1 MADVFQESFKQAK
14 APWLNRK
21 PFPAHGQVQKL
32 MSELFR
38 NYHEYGSS
46 PITAIGASDHIFAQD
61 PAKGKIIR
69 EAKTKIQNSAV
80 KQQRASSRP
89 AIEAT
94 AISKEDKAEIILGVT
109 GIVQRRITSNM
120 QILQETYDETKQ
132 VQNNVCTLDEHANFQ
147 EQIGAITEEI
157 ENDQIILD
165 TRAFTA
171 VDMRTATNTFREVQR
186 SMSAC
191 LQETAPAEGARQEET
206 PEDIWTSLVKC
217 LVLEHKGLSTV
228 EVNFKM
234 TFTSTEMEIL
244 KSIVQDEATG
254 ECQNTEAESVLD
266 FTTKLQSLEKISNW
280 IIQVLLPQTEIKG
293 EQQRVDGVLFRILK
307 RNLPTNL
314 SWAADA
320 VQQQASNT
328 HTHTNSI

>member
-69 EAKTKIQNSAV
+69 EAKTRIQNIAV

-89 AIEAT
+89 AIETT
-94 AISKEDKAEIILGVT
+94 AISKEDRAEIILGVT
-109 GIVQRRITSNM
+109 GIVQRRITKNR
-120 QILQETYDETKQ
+120 QALQETYEEAKTA
-132 VQNNVCTLDEHANFQ
+132 QNNRRAPTKDDSESETDMLDEHANFQ
-147 EQIGAITEEI
+147 EQIDAIKEQIEE
-157 ENDQIILD
+157 DQIILD

-234 TFTSTEMEIL
+234 TFTSAEMEIL

-266 FTTKLQSLEKISNW
+266 FTTKLRIFLLFNPNISGH
-280 IIQVLLPQTEIKG
+280 I
-293 EQQRVDGVLFRILK
+293 
-307 RNLPTNL
+307 
-314 SWAADA
+314 
-320 VQQQASNT
+320 
-328 HTHTNSI
+328 

>member
-14 APWLNRK
+14 TPWLNRK

-69 EAKTKIQNSAV
+69 EAKTRIQNIAV

-89 AIEAT
+89 AIETT
-94 AISKEDKAEIILGVT
+94 AISKEDRAEIILGVT
-109 GIVQRRITSNM
+109 GIVQRRITKNR
-120 QILQETYDETKQ
+120 QALQETYEEAKTA
-132 VQNNVCTLDEHANFQ
+132 QNNRRAPTKDDSESETDMLDEHANYFQ
-147 EQIGAITEEI
+147 EQIDAIKEQIEE
-157 ENDQIILD
+157 DQIILD

-191 LQETAPAEGARQEET
+191 LGDR
-206 PEDIWTSLVKC
+206 TSRRSK
-217 LVLEHKGLSTV
+217 
-228 EVNFKM
+228 
-234 TFTSTEMEIL
+234 
-244 KSIVQDEATG
+244 TG
-254 ECQNTEAESVLD
+254 RDPRRHLD
-266 FTTKLQSLEKISNW
+266 FI
-280 IIQVLLPQTEIKG
+280 G
-293 EQQRVDGVLFRILK
+293 EMPGPR
-307 RNLPTNL
+307 
-314 SWAADA
+314 A
-320 VQQQASNT
+320 
-328 HTHTNSI
+328 